1 MPDIKVPAFPES
13 VETGAILV
21 WHKQKGDHFA
31 RDEVL
36 VEIETD
42 KVVLEVPAPAAGVL
56 TGIKAKEG
64 DEVKS
69 NQLIGVYDETQA
81 PAKAPE
87 RLNDKVQEEPPKAG
101 AAVAEEAP
109 KMTDGE
115 GLTATKMVKSGPAAR
130 RLAETAGLDIAE
142 VGGSDGLVTK
152 QDVVAAMTKAP
163 TKRKQERVP
172 MSRLRASIARR
183 LVQSQ
188 QTAAMLTTFNEVN
201 MRAVMNLRAQHK
213 DAFEKKYAARLGFMS
228 FFVRASIY
236 ALNRFPEVN
245 AYIEGEEIVYHNY
258 NDLGVA
264 ISSPRGLVVPV
275 LRDAQGMDL
284 ASIEKKIAELVTKAR
299 DAKLALE
306 ELQGGTF
313 TISNGG
319 IFGSLMSTPIINPP
333 QTAILGMHKIQ
344 ERPMAVDGEVQIL
357 PMMYLALSYDHRMI
371 DGKTAV
377 QFLVAIK
384 EFLEYPG
391 LELLGL

>member
-1 MPDIKVPAFPES
+1 MPEIRVPAFPES
-13 VETGAILV
+13 VETGAVLA
-21 WHKQKGDHFA
+21 WHKHKGDHFG

-69 NQLIGVYDETQA
+69 NQLIGTYDDA
-81 PAKAPE
+81 PAKDTVQDE
-87 RLNDKVQEEPPKAG
+87 RPKTSVAKQES
-101 AAVAEEAP
+101 
-109 KMTDGE
+109 KMADGS
-115 GLTATKMVKSGPAAR
+115 GSTPTKTVKSGPAAR
-130 RLAETAGLDIAE
+130 RLAATAGLDIATIGE
-142 VGGSDGLVTK
+142 SSRVTK
-152 QDVVAAMTKAP
+152 QEVVAALAP
-163 TKRKQERVP
+163 AQRKQERVS
-172 MSRLRASIARR
+172 MSRLRASIAKR

-201 MRAVMNLRAQHK
+201 MRPVMNLRAKHK
-213 DAFEKKYAARLGFMS
+213 DAFEKKYATRLGFMS
-228 FFVRASIY
+228 FFVRASVY
-236 ALNRFPEVN
+236 ALNQFPEVN
-245 AYIEGEEIVYHNY
+245 AYVEGEEIVYHNY
-258 NDLGVA
+258 NDIGVA

-275 LRDAQGMDL
+275 LRDAQSMNL
-284 ASIEKKIAELVTKAR
+284 ASIEKQIAVFGQKAKE
-299 DAKLALE
+299 AKLDLD

-319 IFGSLMSTPIINPP
+319 VFGSLMSTPIINPP

-344 ERPMAVDGEVQIL
+344 ERPVAVDGEVQIL

-377 QFLVAIK
+377 QFLIAIK

>member
-1 MPDIKVPAFPES
+1 MPEIRVPAFPES
-13 VETGAILV
+13 VETGAVLA
-21 WHKQKGDHFA
+21 WHKHKGDHFA

-69 NQLIGVYDETQA
+69 NQLIGTYDDA
-81 PAKAPE
+81 PAKDTVQDARPKTSVAKQE
-87 RLNDKVQEEPPKAG
+87 RKMKEETGSTP
-101 AAVAEEAP
+101 
-109 KMTDGE
+109 
-115 GLTATKMVKSGPAAR
+115 TKTVKSGPAAR
-130 RLAETAGLDIAE
+130 RLAANAGLDIATIGE
-142 VGGSDGLVTK
+142 SSRVTK
-152 QDVVAAMTKAP
+152 QEVVAALAP
-163 TKRKQERVP
+163 AQRKQERVP
-172 MSRLRASIARR
+172 MSRLRASIAKR

-201 MRAVMNLRAQHK
+201 MRPVMNLRAKHK

-228 FFVRASIY
+228 FFVRASVY
-236 ALNRFPEVN
+236 ALNQFPEVN
-245 AYIEGEEIVYHNY
+245 AYVEGEEIVYHNY
-258 NDLGVA
+258 NDIGVA

-275 LRDAQGMDL
+275 LRDAQSMNL
-284 ASIEKKIAELVTKAR
+284 ASIEKQIAVFGQKAKE
-299 DAKLALE
+299 AKLDLD

-319 IFGSLMSTPIINPP
+319 VFGSLMSTPIINPP

-344 ERPMAVDGEVQIL
+344 ERPVAVDGEVQIL

-377 QFLVAIK
+377 QFLIAIK